1 MPARTRYRFIG
12 TGDPEEM
19 ERRATNIRDRY
30 PYPQGW
36 SEFVIRR
43 VSGTKLTAVVIDDP
57 SEELI
62 EAFRADNWQYGGA
75 V

>member
-19 ERRATNIRDRY
+19 EKRAVAIRDRF
-30 PYPQGW
+30 PFPAGW
-36 SEFVIRR
+36 SDFVIRR

-62 EAFRADNWQYGGA
+62 QAFREDAWQYGGS

>member
-1 MPARTRYRFIG
+1 MAARTRYRFIG

-19 ERRATNIRDRY
+19 ERRATAIRDRF
-30 PYPQGW
+30 PYPDGW
-36 SEFVIRR
+36 SDFVIRR

-62 EAFRADNWQYGGA
+62 EAFREDAWQYGGA

>member
-12 TGDPEEM
+12 TGDPAEM
-19 ERRATNIRDRY
+19 ERRAAAIRDRF
-30 PYPQGW
+30 PSPAGW
-36 SEFVIRR
+36 SDFVIRL
-43 VSGTKLTAVVIDDP
+43 VPGTKLTAVVIDDP

-62 EAFRADNWQYGGA
+62 EAFRADQWQHGGA

>member
-19 ERRATNIRDRY
+19 ERRATAIRDRF
-30 PYPQGW
+30 PSPAGW

-57 SEELI
+57 SDEVV
-62 EAFRADNWQYGGA
+62 EAFREDRWQYGGA